1 VTTEAPPKAGRREW
15 LGLAVLALPTMLLS
29 LDISVLFLAV
39 PHLTADLGATSNQQL
54 WITDIYGFM
63 TAGFLV
69 TMGTVGDR
77 VGRRKLLLIGAA
89 AFSGASVLAA
99 YSNSPE
105 MLVIARA
112 LMGVAGATILPSTM
126 ALISNMFRDQK
137 QMAAALAVWGSA
149 FMAGVAFGPVIG
161 GAMLGSF
168 WWGSVFLMGLP
179 VLLLLLVAGP
189 FLLPEYRD
197 PNASGRIDLVSVAL
211 SLLAILPVIYGLK
224 EIARDGWQALPI
236 TAVLVGLLFGVFFV
250 LRQRR
255 LTEPLLD
262 LRLFAIRA
270 VSIAVLIGL
279 FVAITQSGTGLVV
292 ALHLQ
297 MVEGLTP
304 LQAGLWL
311 IPPAIALVLGINM
324 SQAVARKVPPGFVIA
339 GGFVISI
346 IGQLLLT
353 QVDAV
358 DGLGLLVVAVA
369 VAYFGVGPGA
379 ALINQLVLS
388 NAPPERAGSASSL
401 ASTSGELGV
410 ALGVAALG
418 TVASSVYRTELAVP
432 PGVPPEVG
440 AAATESV
447 AGAVANAGQLPS
459 QVGTELLE
467 SARAAFTTGL
477 HGVALVCTVLLAGVA
492 IIAAIGLR
500 HVPPIGDQDPH
511 GEPAVPE
518 DADTGSAD
526 TDTVPTSPSA
536 DKS

>member
-39 PHLTADLGATSNQQL
+39 PHLTADLSATSTQQL

-69 TMGTVGDR
+69 TMGTLGDR
-77 VGRRKLLLIGAA
+77 IGRRKLLLVGAA

-99 YSNSPE
+99 YSTSPE
-105 MLVIARA
+105 MLVVARA
-112 LMGVAGATILPSTM
+112 LMGIAGATILPSTM

-161 GAMLGSF
+161 GAMLASF

-179 VLLLLLVAGP
+179 VLVLLLVAGP

-197 PNASGRIDLVSVAL
+197 PNASGRIDMISVGL
-211 SLLAILPVIYGLK
+211 SLLAMLPVIYGLK

-236 TAVLVGLLFGVFFV
+236 VLVLVGIAFGVLFV

-255 LTEPLLD
+255 LVDPLLD

-279 FVAITQSGTGLVV
+279 FVAITQSGTGLVI
-292 ALHLQ
+292 ALQLQ
-297 MVEGLTP
+297 MVEGLSP

-324 SQAVARKVPPGFVIA
+324 SQGIARKVPPGYVIA

-353 QVDAV
+353 QVDASGSLTLIV
-358 DGLGLLVVAVA
+358 VGLAVV
-369 VAYFGVGPGA
+369 YFGVGPGA

-410 ALGVAALG
+410 ALGIAVLG
-418 TVASSVYRTELAVP
+418 TVASSVYRTELTVP
-432 PGVPPEVG
+432 AGASPEVS
-440 AAATESV
+440 AAATESI
-447 AGAVANAGQLPS
+447 AGAVANADQLPAPI
-459 QVGTELLE
+459 GAELLA
-467 SARAAFTTGL
+467 SARDAFTTGL
-477 HGVALVCTVLLAGVA
+477 HGVALVCAVLVAGLAIVSA
-492 IIAAIGLR
+492 TGLR
-500 HVPPIGDQDPH
+500 HVPPIGEQDPH
-511 GEPAVPE
+511 ADAEPAPE
-518 DADTGSAD
+518 AAEAAD
-526 TDTVPTSPSA
+526 TDGVPTTPSA
-536 DKS
+536 DKP